1 MSIYA
6 SYLDLDDHRHE
17 AECATYEFLCKNTE
31 QGWPA
36 DAAMLGGDGSYYRR
50 TGKACTCGNPAP
62 IIYKGSHVNPADDDP
77 RGGSVDVAAIPNFL
91 HPKVRQHRGE
101 TPDGD
106 EDMRFPVEF
115 LRLSVSE
122 DPATH
127 HYGQEGYATVVLDR
141 AQVEKMRDTLTG
153 WLENEERW

>member
-6 SYLDLDDHRHE
+6 TFLSIDDDEHQTG
-17 AECATYEFLCKNTE
+17 CAKWEFLCENTG
-31 QGWPA
+31 QGWPEGAGMLA
-36 DAAMLGGDGSYYRR
+36 DQGYYRR
-50 TGKACTCGNPAP
+50 TDKPCTCGNPGP
-62 IIYKGSHVNPADDDP
+62 IIYQGSHVNPDDADP

-91 HPKVRQHRGE
+91 HPKVRQARCQTG
-101 TPDGD
+101 G

-122 DPATH
+122 DPTTY

-141 AQVEKMRDTLTG
+141 AQVQKMRDALTN
-153 WLENEERW
+153 WLETKERS